1 MIVGFAIRGILQGI
15 ILNNILILFG
25 HREDIFFAKPT
36 LMPITVCSIT
46 GRMMRRNYIFDQT
59 EEMNA
64 AGTGE

>member
-36 LMPITVCSIT
+36 LMPIMVCSIT

-59 EEMNA
+59 EMNA